1 MLTWVI
7 KDSRKDDDTEQVH
20 VYTWKQTNKQ
30 KLVYYSIYRISRWAK
45 SSLNIA
51 MNKIDGWT
59 F

>member
-30 KLVYYSIYRISRWAK
+30 QTKKLWVIEQPGISGK
-45 SSLNIA
+45 EQV
-51 MNKIDGWT
+51 
-59 F
+59 

>member
-30 KLVYYSIYRISRWAK
+30 KTRLLQYLQNLMVSK
-45 SSLNIA
+45 EFP
-51 MNKIDGWT
+51 KHC
-59 F
+59 FE